1 MVVKVKQ
8 KIFLL
13 ILIGNIFFSF
23 GQESNIRGA
32 TPQKIMIIT
41 NKMVFYPKDT
51 LSPVIRHK
59 YCDNQSK
66 TFFLNGLELPF
77 DSLVKLQ
84 LKDRNVFN
92 KQSFYELKYK
102 ENSSSNCIE
111 HINYY
116 ITIKI
121 PISLNGKELSLEESS
136 KILRAITPS
145 EIVSIQRFYYYSK
158 KKGRIEITT
167 KLKE

>member
-1 MVVKVKQ
+1 MVVKIKQ
-8 KIFLL
+8 TIFFL
-13 ILIGNIFFSF
+13 ILTGNLFFSF

-41 NKMVFYPKDT
+41 NKMVFFPKDT

-59 YCDNQSK
+59 YCDGQSK

-84 LKDRNVFN
+84 LTYKNAL
-92 KQSFYELKYK
+92 KGQSFYELKYK
-102 ENSSSNCIE
+102 ENNRSNCIE

-121 PISLNGKELSLEESS
+121 PIFLNGKELSLEESS
-136 KILRAITPS
+136 KILGAIMPN
-145 EIVSIQRFYYYSK
+145 EIVSIQRFYHYSK